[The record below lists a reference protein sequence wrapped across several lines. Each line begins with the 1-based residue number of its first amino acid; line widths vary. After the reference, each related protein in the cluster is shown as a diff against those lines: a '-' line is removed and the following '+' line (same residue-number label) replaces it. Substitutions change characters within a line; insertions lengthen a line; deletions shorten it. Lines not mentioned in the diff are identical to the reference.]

1 MKVCAWI
8 LKYGLFVISIH
19 VTNIKCIVIKSM
31 HSRKLFVK
39 VETSD
44 GSVFDVWFILNVNM
58 ASWLINQSGLL
69 EAIHIADHSCETH
82 MHTFYIMTKSLD
94 CLSVKLVQL

>member
-1 MKVCAWI
+1 
-8 LKYGLFVISIH
+8 
-19 VTNIKCIVIKSM
+19 M

-58 ASWLINQSGLL
+58 ASSLINQSGLL
-69 EAIHIADHSCETH
+69 EAIHIADHSCETN
-82 MHTFYIMTKSLD
+82 MHTFLHYDQIIGLPVCEISATLNNYITKIT
-94 CLSVKLVQL
+94 